1 VAATTVAKRHLPEK
15 AVAMDGAVLAPRE
28 EAMRFRLGAAVFA
41 ASMMLASASM
51 AAEKTSLN
59 IWLFA
64 DWTTGTQGDELKR
77 QIAAFEQANP
87 DIAVQINP
95 KQSTEIIAGLI
106 ANGKSPGVDVVATQL
121 RASSL
126 VQAHVLTDLT
136 PYWKASTSSFRDQF
150 TKSFVDVLT
159 KGGQLL
165 GIPYTTTASV
175 VYRNL
180 NVLKSAGI
188 DPADQPKDWGAWLAQ
203 MKKVKDSGNFAV
215 ANQLV
220 EWFQVLNYYGGIPG
234 ATFELQ
240 DGKSTLD
247 KDKLAKALTF
257 MKQTQPFAAPVDSL
271 QQGELDLF
279 TTGKLAFLISGAW
292 TYPSLKAAEPQGL
305 KFDSIAVPGETAE
318 KHGGVYDGE
327 FFAIPVGS
335 EHKDAAWKL
344 VQYLADA
351 PQAAA
356 FSVVAGRF
364 IANDVALQNPA
375 VKGSAFIQQQ
385 AVVIKQTINDAP
397 FLEAVPADAPNAF
410 AQGASDLKQGNSTP
424 EKAAATIVD
433 DYNEAL
439 Q

>member
-1 VAATTVAKRHLPEK
+1 
-15 AVAMDGAVLAPRE
+15 M
-28 EAMRFRLGAAVFA
+28 RLGIAAAAFA
-41 ASMMLASASM
+41 VGVLLTSASV
-51 AAEKTSLN
+51 AAEKTTLN

-64 DWTTGTQGDELKR
+64 DWTTGSQGDEMKR
-77 QIAAFEQANP
+77 QIAAFEKQNP
-87 DIAVQINP
+87 DIEVHINP
-95 KQSTEIIAGLI
+95 KQSTEIIPGLI
-106 ANGKSPGVDVVATQL
+106 ANGKSPGVDVIATQL

-126 VQAHVLTDLT
+126 VQGHVLTDLT
-136 PYWKASTSSFRDQF
+136 PYWKASTDAFRNQF

-159 KGGQLL
+159 KDSELL
-165 GIPYTTTASV
+165 GVPYTTTASV
-175 VYRNL
+175 AYRNL
-180 NVLKSAGI
+180 DVLKAAGI
-188 DPADQPKDWGAWLAQ
+188 NPDAKPKDWDEWLAQ
-203 MKKVKDSGNFAV
+203 MKKVKESGNYAV
-215 ANQLV
+215 ANQMV
-220 EWFQVLNYYGGIPG
+220 EWFQVLNYYGGVPG

-240 DGKSTLD
+240 DSKSTLD
-247 KDKLAKALTF
+247 KDKLAKALAF
-257 MKQTQPFAAPVDSL
+257 MKETQPYAAPVDSL

-279 TTGKLAFLISGAW
+279 TTNKLAFLVSGAW
-292 TYPSLKAAEPQGL
+292 TYPSLQAAEARGL
-305 KFDSIAVPGETAE
+305 KFDSIAVPGETPE

-335 EHKDAAWKL
+335 EHKDTAWKL

-375 VKGSAFIQQQ
+375 VKNSAFIQQQ
-385 AVVIKQTINDAP
+385 AQVIKQTINDAP

-424 EKAAATIVD
+424 EQAAATVVD
-433 DYNEAL
+433 QYNSAL

>member
-1 VAATTVAKRHLPEK
+1 
-15 AVAMDGAVLAPRE
+15 M
-28 EAMRFRLGAAVFA
+28 RLGIAAAAFA
-41 ASMMLASASM
+41 VGVLLTSASV
-51 AAEKTSLN
+51 AAEKTTLN

-64 DWTTGTQGDELKR
+64 DWTTGSQGDEMKR
-77 QIAAFEQANP
+77 QIAAFEKQNP
-87 DIAVQINP
+87 DIEVHINP

-106 ANGKSPGVDVVATQL
+106 ANGRSPGVDVIATQL

-126 VQAHVLTDLT
+126 VQGHMLTDLT
-136 PYWKASTSSFRDQF
+136 PYWKASTDAFRNQF

-159 KGGQLL
+159 KDSELL
-165 GIPYTTTASV
+165 GVPYTTTASV
-175 VYRNL
+175 AYRNL
-180 NVLKSAGI
+180 DVLKAAGI
-188 DPADQPKDWGAWLAQ
+188 SPDAKPKDWDEWLAQ
-203 MKKVKDSGNFAV
+203 MKKVKESGNYAV
-215 ANQLV
+215 ANQMV
-220 EWFQVLNYYGGIPG
+220 EWFQVLNYYGGVPG

-247 KDKLAKALTF
+247 KDKLAKALAF
-257 MKQTQPFAAPVDSL
+257 MKETQPYAAPVDSL

-279 TTGKLAFLISGAW
+279 TTNKLAFLVSGAW
-292 TYPSLKAAEPQGL
+292 TYPSLQAAEAHGL
-305 KFDSIAVPGETAE
+305 KFDSIAVPGETPE

-335 EHKDAAWKL
+335 EHKDTAWKL

-375 VKGSAFIQQQ
+375 VKNSAFIQQQ
-385 AVVIKQTINDAP
+385 AQVIKQTINDAP

-424 EKAAATIVD
+424 EQAAATVVD
-433 DYNEAL
+433 QYNSAL